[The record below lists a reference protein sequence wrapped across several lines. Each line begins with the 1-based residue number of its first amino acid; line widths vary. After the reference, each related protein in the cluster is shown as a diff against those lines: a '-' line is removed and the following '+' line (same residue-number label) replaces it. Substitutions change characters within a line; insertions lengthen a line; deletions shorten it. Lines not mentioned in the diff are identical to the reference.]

1 MAYLEFVI
9 PARSWSSNEKEILY
23 ALMAQIGFEGFVEG
37 DDDIQAYI
45 DEESYVAEELNLL
58 IDELAEVNIRVQYR
72 FHRAEDQIWNEEW
85 EKKFDP
91 VIIDERVLIRAPF
104 HDSSGDLECT
114 LVIEPKMSFGTGHH
128 HTTKLMIRE
137 MGNHLLEG
145 KRILDMGC
153 GSGVLGIYAC
163 KEMISHFSDH
173 QLRGMMMTGPKGHLW
188 FNDQGAFKVTG
199 RIMKGCPDQHLF
211 IYDHRVE
218 LLLPLLVPVLIFG
231 PVEPVLNLYFGLCQL
246 INQLVQFFS
255 NIGFLINISLDIIVT
270 FHKTFESDLCHFCI
284 KDLLII
290 AAP

>member
-37 DDDIQAYI
+37 DNDIQAYI
-45 DEESYVAEELNLL
+45 DEESYVAEKLNQL
-58 IDELAEVNIRVQYR
+58 IDELAVVNIKVQYR
-72 FHRAEDQIWNEEW
+72 FHRAEDQNWNEEW

-104 HDSSGDLECT
+104 HDSSGDLEFT

-153 GSGVLGIYAC
+153 GTGVLGIYAC
-163 KEMISHFSDH
+163 K
-173 QLRGMMMTGPKGHLW
+173 KGAARVLGVD
-188 FNDQGAFKVTG
+188 NDQWAYENALENIKRNGTTAMDVRLGDVDVLYREKFDMILANITRNTLVRDMSVYTEHLL
-199 RIMKGCPDQHLF
+199 DQG
-211 IYDHRVE
+211 
-218 LLLPLLVPVLIFG
+218 LLVISGILA
-231 PVEPVLNLYFGLCQL
+231 EDAQYVLNEAYRCGLKHL
-246 INQLVQFFS
+246 STGEES
-255 NIGFLINISLDIIVT
+255 NWISLT
-270 FHKTFESDLCHFCI
+270 FVNAES
-284 KDLLII
+284 
-290 AAP
+290 